1 MASGPSLQIAE
12 SPLVCLLY
20 TSKIL
25 DVLRDSGRDAAPFS
39 DTLPDF
45 PAVRGGLF
53 LFQQKVELV
62 HVVARCLV
70 LGAVDGNSVPHL
82 ILHDQ
87 HTSFSYKTRTHVYN
101 SLPILYIS
109 VS

>member
-1 MASGPSLQIAE
+1 MGH
-12 SPLVCLLY
+12 
-20 TSKIL
+20 
-25 DVLRDSGRDAAPFS
+25 AAPFAEA
-39 DTLPDF
+39 LPNLGT
-45 PAVRGGLF
+45 VRGGLF

-87 HTSFSYKTRTHVYN
+87 HTELFELLAEFADVIAELHHQLQRR
-101 SLPILYIS
+101 
-109 VS
+109 